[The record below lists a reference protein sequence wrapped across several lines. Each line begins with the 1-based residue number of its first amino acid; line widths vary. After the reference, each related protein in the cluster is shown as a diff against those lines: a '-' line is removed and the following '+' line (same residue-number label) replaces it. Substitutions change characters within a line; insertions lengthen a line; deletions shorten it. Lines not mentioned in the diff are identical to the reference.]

1 MFLRLRH
8 IRLKGVISVS
18 ENKRQ
23 ESESGYILAKLYRL
37 TSYQSQDGFTFSR
50 VERLSL
56 DTELGRRFT
65 KTLPELLPHFGLK
78 EFPPILA
85 VSVTPCETYTYMG
98 IYVK

>member
-1 MFLRLRH
+1 MFFRLKH
-8 IRLKGVISVS
+8 IRWKEVISVS

-23 ESESGYILAKLYRL
+23 ESESGYILVKLYRL
-37 TSYQSQDGFTFSR
+37 TSYDSRDEFTFSR

-65 KTLPELLPHFGLK
+65 KTLPELLPHLGLK

-85 VSVTPCETYTYMG
+85 VSVTPCATYTYMG
-98 IYVK
+98 IYAK